1 MQTPHSVPSLTALC
15 VTKLARGAPPRALTI
30 VLRRLPEELV
40 MSVLAGMIASNTLTD
55 DRLATFFVVTRRV
68 LKLEGCSA
76 IRNSILRQIPFRC
89 PQLVTNSVVRSVLQG
104 CSNLQTL
111 RLDGCRHITD
121 AAFQPELSPLY
132 TLRASTSLQVVS
144 FARCSQLTDDLVLF
158 LVHSYGSLTDINFS
172 KCKKIQSEAIRVLL
186 RSATNLRRLNLSF
199 MDITDAAFVTEHQ
212 QQDGGTPDQTN
223 GLCAVGR
230 SLRSI
235 DLTHCKITDATLFAL
250 AKHCHNLEE
259 VKLSSCS
266 EITDVGVERLLSSCI
281 YLRELDLNNCP
292 LVMDR
297 GVSAAGMHGKR
308 LRRLNLSWC
317 MNITD
322 KCIVDLAR
330 GCEQLQEVLLV
341 WCTQLTDAALDAF
354 IGEAANKSNVK
365 ISLSG
370 CKGISKDK
378 VAEARRTGLLIA

>member
-1 MQTPHSVPSLTALC
+1 M
-15 VTKLARGAPPRALTI
+15 
-30 VLRRLPEELV
+30 
-40 MSVLAGMIASNTLTD
+40 
-55 DRLATFFVVTRRV
+55 
-68 LKLEGCSA
+68 
-76 IRNSILRQIPFRC
+76 
-89 PQLVTNSVVRSVLQG
+89 RSVLQG

-121 AAFQPELSPLY
+121 AAFQPDLSPLY

-212 QQDGGTPDQTN
+212 QDGAPDQMN

-250 AKHCHNLEE
+250 AKHCRNLEE

-330 GCEQLQEVLLV
+330 GCEQLQEVLFV

-354 IGEAANKSNVK
+354 IGEAANKNNVK

>member
-1 MQTPHSVPSLTALC
+1 MT
-15 VTKLARGAPPRALTI
+15 
-30 VLRRLPEELV
+30 
-40 MSVLAGMIASNTLTD
+40 NT
-55 DRLATFFVVTRRV
+55 
-68 LKLEGCSA
+68 
-76 IRNSILRQIPFRC
+76 
-89 PQLVTNSVVRSVLQG
+89 VVRSVLQG

-158 LVHSYGSLTDINFS
+158 LVHSYRSLTDINFS

-186 RSATNLRRLNLSF
+186 RSATSLRRLNLSF
-199 MDITDAAFVTEHQ
+199 MDITDAAFTSE
-212 QQDGGTPDQTN
+212 QDGALDQAN

-235 DLTHCKITDATLFAL
+235 DLTHCRITDATLFAL
-250 AKHCHNLEE
+250 AKHCRNLEE

-266 EITDVGVERLLSSCI
+266 EITDVGVERLLRSCI

-297 GVSAAGMHGKR
+297 GVSAVGMHGKR

-341 WCTQLTDAALDAF
+341 WCTQLTDTALDAF
-354 IGEAANKSNVK
+354 IDEAAHKSAVK

-370 CKGISKDK
+370 CKGISQDK
-378 VAEARRTGLLIA
+378 MAEARRTGLLIA